1 MAVDPTLLAAITTA
15 ISRYTDAQRTSPDG
29 SGHDVYLAH
38 QRIYQLCSPATLY
51 RILLDLHQ
59 LTERV
64 AYLEELARV
73 HRLPLEQV
81 YPQD

>member
-15 ISRYTDAQRTSPDG
+15 ISRYTDAQRTSTDG

-64 AYLEELARV
+64 AYLESLAQRSG
-73 HRLPLEQV
+73 LALEEI
-81 YPQD
+81 YPSD